1 MLLHCCCTFPR
12 IFEAKEAHVTERRIF
27 LRVALWRT
35 AVERKIE
42 GTFAGMTVVT
52 IVEIPIEYVVPFGAI
67 KQWLQVS
74 CHKKNEAVYVRD
86 HLMLPSK

>member
-1 MLLHCCCTFPR
+1 
-12 IFEAKEAHVTERRIF
+12 
-27 LRVALWRT
+27 VALWRT

-74 CHKKNEAVYVRD
+74 CHKKKRGCVCEGPSHVTKQIKEGPVRYVCLLAVCGVV
-86 HLMLPSK
+86 